1 MLPFAVVIRTFNEG
15 RNLERVLDALAQQ
28 SIAPSEL
35 IIVDNEST
43 DGTLDLARDRW
54 SHLVP
59 PAGRYELVTIARNEF
74 SHPKSMNLGMAATSC
89 PVVIMLVGHAIPIGH
104 QWAELAVRHFDRP
117 EVAGVYAHVRPD
129 NGAGAVE
136 GLMYEFG
143 YQLSRFKG
151 SPRVEKKVGIGVFG
165 ATNIAIRR
173 EMWAR
178 HAFDEGFGSG
188 GEDSHWA
195 MWALEQGYQI
205 ICDLG
210 FSVRHSHGLNARQY
224 WKQVRAWKRMG
235 RHRPFNRAE
244 LETYRSFDR
253 DRTPSSQRGF

>member
-15 RNLERVLDALAQQ
+15 HNIERVLDALEEQ
-28 SIAPSEL
+28 SIAPSEV

-43 DGTLDLARDRW
+43 DGTFELARDR
-54 SHLVP
+54 SSRVVG
-59 PAGRYELVTIARNEF
+59 PAGRYELVSIARNAF
-74 SHPKSMNLGMAATSC
+74 SHPKSMNLGMATTSC
-89 PVVIMLVGHAIPIGH
+89 PVVIMLVGHAIPIGPR
-104 QWAELAVRHFDRP
+104 WAELAVRHFDRP

-129 NGAGAVE
+129 RGAGTVE

-151 SPRVEKKVGIGVFG
+151 SPRAEKKVGVGVFG

-173 EMWAR
+173 ELWAQ
-178 HAFDEGFGSG
+178 HTFDEGFGSG

-205 ICDLG
+205 ICDLD
-210 FSVRHSHGLNARQY
+210 FSVRHSHGLNMRQY
-224 WKQVRAWKRMG
+224 WKQVRAWQRMG
-235 RHRPFNRAE
+235 GYRPFNRAE

-253 DRTPSSQRGF
+253 NRTPSSHR

>member
-15 RNLERVLDALAQQ
+15 KNIGRVLNALQQQ

-43 DGTLDLARDRW
+43 DGTLDLARDR
-54 SHLVP
+54 SPHLLAS
-59 PAGRYELVTIARNEF
+59 AGRYEIITIPRNAF
-74 SHPKSMNLGMAATSC
+74 SHPRSMNLGMAATSC

-104 QWAELAVRHFDRP
+104 QWAESAVRHFDRP

-129 NGAGAVE
+129 HDAGTVE

-173 EMWAR
+173 EMWAQ
-178 HAFDEGFGSG
+178 HPFDEGFGSG

-210 FSVRHSHGLNARQY
+210 FSVRHSHALNVLQY
-224 WKQVRAWKRMG
+224 WKQVQAWNRMDK
-235 RHRPFNRAE
+235 HRPFNRAQ
-244 LETYRSFDR
+244 LETYRSFGGN
-253 DRTPSSQRGF
+253 RTPSSQGDV